1 MTIEMTGLCRDHS
14 FEPAA
19 DLCRMCGA
27 EFCDGCLVHPFRKP
41 LCKACAIAAA
51 GVRSAGSP
59 KPLKKADIRKRLK
72 AFEETKA
79 ARRSPDGSS
88 LMPTKPLAS
97 YDLIGQTT
105 GQDPDGSAETDGVV
119 DPDLVSPA
127 GAGLAGSV
135 GEGASVGE
143 SPGGDVAPPV
153 DWNNPFG

>member
-1 MTIEMTGLCRDHS
+1 VTIEMTGLCRDHS

-27 EFCDGCLVHPFRKP
+27 EFCEGCLVYPFRKP
-41 LCKACAIAAA
+41 LCKTCAIAAA
-51 GVRSAGSP
+51 GVRAAGSP

-72 AFEETKA
+72 AFEEA
-79 ARRSPDGSS
+79 QEARRSSDAPA
-88 LMPTKPLAS
+88 LMPTKPLSS

-105 GQDPDGSAETDGVV
+105 GRDPDGPAETDGTG
-119 DPDLVSPA
+119 DPELASPA
-127 GAGLAGSV
+127 AAELVGSA
-135 GEGASVGE
+135 GEGASVSE